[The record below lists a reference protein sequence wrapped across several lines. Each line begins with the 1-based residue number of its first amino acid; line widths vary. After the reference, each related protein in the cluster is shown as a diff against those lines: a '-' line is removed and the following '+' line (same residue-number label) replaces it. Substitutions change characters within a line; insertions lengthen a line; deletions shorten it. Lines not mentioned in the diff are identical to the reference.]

1 VSDFIKTKDSEEAML
16 YLEKLDEVKEKIK
29 FQFLPVDKSRMYVDW
44 LIAKSEMVL
53 KEAVFSPSN
62 LKSYSRG
69 EVVCVDLGYNVGNEY
84 GGLHYVLVLRDSS
97 KTNPVLN
104 VVPLTSFKI
113 NKEKLDNLGVENE
126 EDLTDEQIKT
136 FVHRDSLYLGNINGL
151 PSSEKKSIALVNQI
165 ITISKIRIISPK
177 SHKQPIVKVDND
189 ILDAIDEKVF
199 ALYFG

>member
-1 VSDFIKTKDSEEAML
+1 MSDFIKTKDSAEAML
-16 YLEKLDEVKEKIK
+16 YLDELDKVKEKIK
-29 FQFLPVDKSRMYVDW
+29 FLPVGKSRMYVDW
-44 LIAKSEMVL
+44 LITKSDMVL
-53 KEAVFSPSN
+53 KELMFSPSD

-104 VVPLTSFKI
+104 AIPLTSFKI
-113 NKEKLDNLGVENE
+113 SEQKLSELGVEK
-126 EDLTDEQIKT
+126 EDELTDEQIET
-136 FVHRDSLYLGNINGL
+136 IIHRDSLYLGNINGL

-165 ITISKIRIISPK
+165 ITISKIRIKSPK
-177 SHKQPIVKVDND
+177 SPRQPVVKVSNA

-199 ALYFG
+199 SLYFG